1 MYSQKK
7 DFTRKLTMTGMII
20 ALAVLVNLTRFYIPI
35 GGSPILRVSLASP
48 LLKFIAIAIDP
59 IFGAIAGG
67 LTDFL
72 SYVLKPEGGPYF
84 YEIAFTAAF
93 DCLMTGLIWKWI
105 KNTNNKSFSWLY
117 LGAFGLSGIIG
128 TVNVLTMSYLP
139 ESGFAKFLTSM
150 KDIEALSYALITV
163 GLIGLVGYFVTGLLW
178 KKKNP
183 ELFGKALKLT
193 LAIGVPSMFV
203 NTINTFVLRSYN
215 FIPDNPDIIYFMIPR
230 WIKNFCMI
238 IFSTYIQIFLMEI
251 YAKVSGTGKSAAN
264 NVR

>member
-1 MYSQKK
+1 M
-7 DFTRKLTMTGMII
+7 TMTGMII

-35 GGSPILRVSLASP
+35 GGSPILRISLAGP

-72 SYVLKPEGGPYF
+72 TYVLKPDGGPYF

-93 DCLMTGLIWKWI
+93 DCFMTGFIWNRI
-105 KNTNNKSFSWLY
+105 KNTDSKAFNWLY
-117 LGAFGLSGIIG
+117 LGAFGLSGLVGAGNIL
-128 TVNVLTMSYLP
+128 VLNLVPTTGL
-139 ESGFAKFLTSM
+139 ANFLAAI

-163 GLIGLVGYFVTGLLW
+163 GLIGLVGYVITMVLW

-183 ELFGKALKLT
+183 QLFCKALKIT
-193 LAIGVPSMFV
+193 LAIGIPSMFV

-215 FIPDNPDIIYFMIPR
+215 FIPDTPAIIYFMIPR

-238 IFSTYIQIFLMEI
+238 IFSTYIQIFLLEI
-251 YAKVSGTGKSAAN
+251 YAKVSGVGKSATD
-264 NVR
+264 NV